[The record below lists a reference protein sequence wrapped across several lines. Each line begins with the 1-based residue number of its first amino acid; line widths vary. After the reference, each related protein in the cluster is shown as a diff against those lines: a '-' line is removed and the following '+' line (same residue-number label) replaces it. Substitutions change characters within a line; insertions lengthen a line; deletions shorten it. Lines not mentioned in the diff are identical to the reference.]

1 MNVIV
6 NGKEVSLGGTLTVN
20 GLLANQNV
28 KMPEM
33 VSVELNG
40 RILRRSEFG
49 TTALNDGDKIEFLCF
64 MGGGCVTDGTTD

>member
-1 MNVIV
+1 MNLIV

-20 GLLANQNV
+20 ELLANQNV

-33 VSVELNG
+33 VSAELNG

-49 TTALNDGDKIEFLCF
+49 TTALNEGDKVEFLYF